1 MIELHLTTWA
11 FVTSATLLAGD
22 LLATGHIVLFKRDN
36 RAALGW
42 VGLIWLVPVAG
53 PVLYFLFGI
62 NRTRRKARRLRWRV
76 DRGPTPPE
84 PIDAP
89 SPGAYGLESLQ
100 RLVGGVTG
108 RPISPGNRV
117 QPLATGEAAYTQML
131 TGIASAEQSIGLSTY
146 IFDNDRTGRTFVE
159 ALSAAVHRGVAVR
172 VLIDDLGLRYSFP
185 SIVRRLRF
193 AGVLVARFMPSFLP
207 WRFEY
212 AQLRNHRKI
221 LILDGR
227 IGFTGGMNIR
237 DGHDARMHARH
248 PITDCHFRIDGPV
261 VNDLRSVFAD
271 DWQFATG
278 EALSGS
284 SWFPELD
291 PVGSG
296 SARGI
301 ASGPEDD
308 DETLRLIFLGA
319 LACAR
324 QSVRIVTPYF
334 LPDSDLIS
342 ALSVAALRG
351 VRVDILV
358 PEHNNMR
365 LVHWAMMGQ
374 LGQLLEHGCRIWLTP
389 PPFDHTKLFLIDE
402 VWCMIGSAN
411 WDPRS
416 LRLNFEFD
424 LECYDTV
431 LVGELT
437 AFVEKKRKVSRPL
450 TGDELNR
457 RNLLI
462 KLRNGVARLA
472 SPYL

>member
-1 MIELHLTTWA
+1 MLEPHLPTWA
-11 FVTSATLLAGD
+11 FVTSAALLAGD
-22 LLATGHIVLFKRDN
+22 VLATGHIVLFKRDN

-42 VGLIWLVPVAG
+42 VGLVWLAPVAG
-53 PVLYFLFGI
+53 ALLYFLFGI
-62 NRTRRKARRLRWRV
+62 NRVRRKARRLRLRV
-76 DRGPTPPE
+76 DRGPVPPE
-84 PIDAP
+84 PLGAP
-89 SPGAYGLESLQ
+89 SPGASGLESLQ

-108 RPISPGNRV
+108 RPISLGNRV
-117 QPLATGEAAYTQML
+117 QPLATGEEVYAEML
-131 TGIASAEQSIGLSTY
+131 TEIASAVHSIGLSTY
-146 IFDNDRTGRTFVE
+146 IFDNDRIGRIFVE
-159 ALSAAVHRGVAVR
+159 SLSAAVHRGVAVR

-185 SIVRRLRF
+185 SIVRRLRA
-193 AGVLVARFMPSFLP
+193 AGVPVARFMPSLLP

-221 LILDGR
+221 LVLDGR

-237 DGHDARMHARH
+237 DGHDGRMQSRH

-261 VNDLRSVFAD
+261 VKDMRAVFAD
-271 DWQFATG
+271 DWQFAAG
-278 EALSGS
+278 EVLSGAD
-284 SWFPELD
+284 WFPELEA
-291 PVGSG
+291 VGSG

-301 ASGPEDD
+301 ASGPDD
-308 DETLRLIFLGA
+308 DGTLRLILLGA

-324 QSVRIVTPYF
+324 RSVRIVTPYF
-334 LPDSDLIS
+334 LPDGDLIS

-374 LGQLLEHGCRIWLTP
+374 LGHLLEHGCRLWLTP

-402 VWCMIGSAN
+402 GWCMIGSAN

-416 LRLNFEFD
+416 LRLNFEFNV
-424 LECYDTV
+424 ECHDAA

-437 AFVEKKRKVSRPL
+437 AVVEKKRIASRPL
-450 TGDELNR
+450 TGDELNG
-457 RNLLI
+457 RNLLV
-462 KLRNGVARLA
+462 KLRDGIARLA